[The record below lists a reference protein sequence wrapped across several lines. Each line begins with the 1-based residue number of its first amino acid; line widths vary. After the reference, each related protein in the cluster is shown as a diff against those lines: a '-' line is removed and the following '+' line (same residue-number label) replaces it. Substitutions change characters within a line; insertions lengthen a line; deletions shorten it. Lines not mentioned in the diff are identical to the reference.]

1 MSNFKFEPAVW
12 KTAITG
18 VIGLLAIW
26 GFNASEVGE
35 QLLASVDV
43 LAILIPAVI
52 ALVSSVVG
60 GLWVRPSVTPNVAV
74 VERVNK
80 DDQVVAGPAN
90 SLVPE
95 GEYIRGASDAD
106 VETLDKS
113 THEVEEIAEPAHGD
127 VDFDLD
133 IEDAIAQGDYEARHL
148 GA

>member
-18 VIGLLAIW
+18 VVGLLAIW

-80 DDQVVAGPAN
+80 DDEVVAGPAN

-95 GEYIRGASDAD
+95 GEVVRAAD
-106 VETLDKS
+106 EPPVVDKS

-127 VDFDLD
+127 VDFDIE
-133 IEDAIAQGDYEARHL
+133 IEDAIAQGEYEPRHL
-148 GA
+148 DA

>member
-18 VIGLLAIW
+18 VVGLLAIW

-74 VERVNK
+74 VERATK
-80 DDQVVAGPAN
+80 DGQVVAGEAN

-95 GEYIRGASDAD
+95 GEVVRAAD
-106 VETLDKS
+106 EAPVVDKS
-113 THEVEEIAEPAHGD
+113 THEVEEISEPAHGD

-148 GA
+148 SA